1 MKKKI
6 LATFLTMA
14 MVISCVAGCGSSD
27 SKDSQ
32 AKGSQKDGAQ
42 NGDSQKET
50 TSANDAIANLKA
62 ATEGTVK
69 LTLWCDET
77 PEYQETMKKIVDNF
91 KNEYSD
97 IDFDITIGS
106 ESVVNTKEDVLSD
119 PEAAADVFVM
129 ADDQLKELVD
139 AGALQCVDTTYTYNP
154 RETNEAITVDA
165 ASIDG
170 KLYAYPMTASNG
182 YFLFYNKNLLSE
194 EDVAS
199 WDNLLAA
206 AEKQGKTVGME
217 VSGAWYMYGFFAGAG
232 LEMQLGDDGKNV
244 CNWNATDTKYTGADV
259 ATSITELCKKKAL
272 VNCAN
277 DEMQAFA
284 KDQKMIAAV
293 NGTWSTSVFMEAYG
307 DGYAATKLPTFTV
320 KGDQVQM
327 GSFAGFKLVG
337 VNSYSKVPGWA
348 TLLAEY
354 ITSEQSQL
362 AIGLATG
369 ASPANINAAHTDDIK
384 SLPALEALSKQS
396 EFAHVQRVAGTY
408 WDPAGT
414 LGKKLVE
421 GDYKDV
427 QALLDEAVEG
437 ITQ

>member
-1 MKKKI
+1 
-6 LATFLTMA
+6 
-14 MVISCVAGCGSSD
+14 
-27 SKDSQ
+27 
-32 AKGSQKDGAQ
+32 
-42 NGDSQKET
+42 
-50 TSANDAIANLKA
+50 
-62 ATEGTVK
+62 
-69 LTLWCDET
+69 
-77 PEYQETMKKIVDNF
+77 
-91 KNEYSD
+91 
-97 IDFDITIGS
+97 
-106 ESVVNTKEDVLSD
+106 
-119 PEAAADVFVM
+119 
-129 ADDQLKELVD
+129 
-139 AGALQCVDTTYTYNP
+139 
-154 RETNEAITVDA
+154 
-165 ASIDG
+165 
-170 KLYAYPMTASNG
+170 
-182 YFLFYNKNLLSE
+182 
-194 EDVAS
+194 
-199 WDNLLAA
+199 
-206 AEKQGKTVGME
+206 
-217 VSGAWYMYGFFAGAG
+217 
-232 LEMQLGDDGKNV
+232 
-244 CNWNATDTKYTGADV
+244 
-259 ATSITELCKKKAL
+259 
-272 VNCAN
+272 
-277 DEMQAFA
+277 
-284 KDQKMIAAV
+284 MIAAV

-369 ASPANINAAHTDDIK
+369 ESPANINAANTDDIK